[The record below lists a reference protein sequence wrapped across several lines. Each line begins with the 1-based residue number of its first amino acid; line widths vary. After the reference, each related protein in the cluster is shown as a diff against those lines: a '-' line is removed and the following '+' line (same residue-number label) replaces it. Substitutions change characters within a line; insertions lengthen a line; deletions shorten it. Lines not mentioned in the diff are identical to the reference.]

1 LSLNNFLKKLIFK
14 IEQILKIFLD
24 KIFIFFW
31 TEIFTFFL
39 TKILSFFEQN
49 FSLFFGQKYY
59 LFLNRI
65 FYLFFGQN
73 FYLFLDRTFFLFFG
87 QNFYLF
93 LNRNFYRLFDFFSR
107 GKKKRKKRAL
117 VCGNLGYFY
126 FYFTLGSALIFFW
139 YKKIRCWFF
148 SSKGFPYDIL
158 FYFVKKMLKKHVS
171 QLVSPT
177 KIKKSEY

>member
-73 FYLFLDRTFFLFFG
+73 FYLFFG

-117 VCGNLGYFY
+117 VRGNLGYFY

-148 SSKGFPYDIL
+148 RFKGFPYDIL
-158 FYFVKKMLKKHVS
+158 FYFIKKMLKKHVS